1 MFRKFI
7 FPAAIVLGGV
17 ALSASLS
24 VAHNWHSHQAA
35 QDQLNGPRP
44 HDLGLDSAEPDGL
57 SITRQNWRREGGFL
71 IAEMTVANKKQFP
84 VEGVIV
90 ACDFF
95 THLTCTWGGAAA

>member
-1 MFRKFI
+1 MFRKVI

-17 ALSASLS
+17 ALYAPLS
-24 VAHNWHSHQAA
+24 VAHNWRSHQAA
-35 QDQLNGPRP
+35 QNQLNG

-71 IAEMTVANKKQFP
+71 IAEMTFANKKRFP